1 MEPGFY
7 GADRG
12 SRHAL
17 DFLQLVPLRVVQ
29 QHDESVFIAELLQCR
44 IQAAEFLQPFPVFDR
59 VEIAGQV
66 GKPLSRQM
74 SLVDEVH
81 ALAGKAPVLIDELVV
96 HHAAQP
102 GARFLDMNEFVEHA
116 ECLDQQLLEQVFGFG
131 LAAGEPPR
139 QPVKAV
145 EMRSHKALEDL
156 GLVWVGHRTAEC
168 IATATPFGKDVSCY
182 SCRKAAGSM
191 KANTLV
197 LTAAAMVAFAANS
210 VLCRLALGA
219 GLIDAASFATVR
231 TISGAVMLGVILL
244 LRRKPVT
251 AKPDWR
257 SVLTLY
263 LYMVFFAFAYLSL
276 SAGTGALILFGAVQ
290 LTMFTVALRSG
301 EHFSAVSWAGLLLAS
316 AGLIYLVSPGLSAP
330 DPLGAALMT
339 VAGVSWGFYS
349 LVGRSSGDPTE
360 ATAHNFLYAVPLV
373 VVTSLVFVGDFEV
386 TPAGAA
392 YAVASGAVASGI
404 GYAIWYTAL
413 KGLSGTGAATVQ
425 LSVPVI
431 AAIGGV
437 LLLSEAVTL
446 RLIVASAATLGG
458 VALVLTQRNRSR

>member
-1 MEPGFY
+1 
-7 GADRG
+7 
-12 SRHAL
+12 
-17 DFLQLVPLRVVQ
+17 
-29 QHDESVFIAELLQCR
+29 
-44 IQAAEFLQPFPVFDR
+44 
-59 VEIAGQV
+59 
-66 GKPLSRQM
+66 
-74 SLVDEVH
+74 
-81 ALAGKAPVLIDELVV
+81 
-96 HHAAQP
+96 
-102 GARFLDMNEFVEHA
+102 
-116 ECLDQQLLEQVFGFG
+116 
-131 LAAGEPPR
+131 
-139 QPVKAV
+139 
-145 EMRSHKALEDL
+145 MR
-156 GLVWVGHRTAEC
+156 T
-168 IATATPFGKDVSCY
+168 
-182 SCRKAAGSM
+182 
-191 KANTLV
+191 NTLI

-231 TISGAVMLGVILL
+231 TISGALMLAGILL
-244 LRRKPVT
+244 ARRRAVT
-251 AKPDWR
+251 ARPDWR
-257 SVLTLY
+257 SVLALY

-301 EHFSAVSWAGLLLAS
+301 EHFSAVSWTGLALAIAGLV
-316 AGLIYLVSPGLSAP
+316 YLVSPGLSAP

-339 VAGVSWGFYS
+339 VAGIAWGAYS
-349 LVGRSSGDPTE
+349 LVGRSAADPTE

-373 VVTSLVFVGDFEV
+373 VVTSLVFIADFEV
-386 TPAGAA
+386 TAAGAG

-446 RLIVASAATLGG
+446 RLVVASAATLGG

>member
-1 MEPGFY
+1 M
-7 GADRG
+7 
-12 SRHAL
+12 
-17 DFLQLVPLRVVQ
+17 FL
-29 QHDESVFIAELLQCR
+29 AELLQCR
-44 IQAAEFLQPFPVFDR
+44 IQPPEFLQPLTVIDR
-59 VEIAGQV
+59 VEVASEVRESLAGEV
-66 GKPLSRQM
+66 
-74 SLVDEVH
+74 SLVDKVH
-81 ALAGKAPVLIDELVV
+81 PLAGEAPVLIDELVV
-96 HHAAQP
+96 HHPAQP
-102 GARFLDMNEFVEHA
+102 RARFLDMDEFVEHA
-116 ECLDQQLLEQVFGFG
+116 ERLDQQLLEQVLGFG
-131 LAAGEPPR
+131 LAACEPPR

-145 EMRSHKALEDL
+145 EMRPNQAVEDL
-156 GLVWVGHRTAEC
+156 GLVSVGHCIAEC
-168 IATATPFGKDVSCY
+168 IATGTPFGKDVCCY
-182 SCRKAAGSM
+182 SCRKAVGSM
-191 KANTLV
+191 KVNTLI

-231 TISGAVMLGVILL
+231 TISGAVMLSAILL
-244 LRRKPVT
+244 LRRRAVT

-301 EHFSAVSWAGLLLAS
+301 EHFSPVSWAGLVVAI
-316 AGLIYLVSPGLSAP
+316 AGLVYLVSPGLTAP

-373 VVTSLVFVGDFEV
+373 VITNLVFMAGFHV
-386 TPAGAA
+386 TAAGAA
-392 YAVASGAVASGI
+392 YAVASGAIASGI
-404 GYAIWYTAL
+404 GYAIWYAAL
-413 KGLSGTGAATVQ
+413 KGLTGTGAATVQ

-446 RLIVASAATLGG
+446 RLVVASAATLGG